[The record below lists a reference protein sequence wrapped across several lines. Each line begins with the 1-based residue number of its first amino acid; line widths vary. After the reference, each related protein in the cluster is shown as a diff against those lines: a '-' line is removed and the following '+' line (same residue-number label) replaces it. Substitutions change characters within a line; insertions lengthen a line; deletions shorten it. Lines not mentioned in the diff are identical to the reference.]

1 VTARLVWENLKHR
14 PMRSLLSVLLM
25 GVPVTLILAL
35 VGLTQGL
42 LDGSQERQRN
52 TGADII
58 IRASTVSGAVNFS
71 GAPIPEKVA
80 AKIEEQPHVQ
90 SAVGVLNHSIDP
102 PLVITGVDPVRFARM
117 NGGFDYKQGGPMR
130 NPDDILINEDYAS
143 QTHKTVGDTLRLLNH
158 DWHICGVIG
167 QGKLAVIAVQLP
179 VLQDLDAANNKVSQI
194 YVKVDDPANIK
205 TVVKELEALDMGYK
219 INTMEDYLSMFTPGR
234 INGVKEFTVVV
245 MAIGVVI
252 GFFVVCL
259 SMYMAVLQRTREI
272 GILKSL
278 GASKGFILAII
289 ETEALLM
296 GVGGTILGILMS
308 YVACWLVHILVPASI
323 PMIIVRT
330 WWPIAG
336 VITLF
341 GAGLG
346 ALYPGLSAASH
357 DPIEALAYE

>member
-1 VTARLVWENLKHR
+1 MTVRLVWENLKHR

-42 LDGSQERQRN
+42 LGDSQERQRN

-58 IRASTVSGAVNFS
+58 IRASTASGVVNFS
-71 GAPIPEKVA
+71 GASIPTKIVD
-80 AKIEEQPHVQ
+80 KIEQQPHVKT
-90 SAVGVLNHSIDP
+90 AVGVLNHSIDP
-102 PLVITGVDPVRFARM
+102 PLVITGVDTAKFDRM
-117 NGGFDYKQGGPMR
+117 NGGFDYKQGGPLR
-130 NPDDILINEDYAS
+130 NPDDMLIDVAYAS
-143 QTHKTVGDTLRLLNH
+143 QTHKTVGDTITLLNH
-158 DWHICGVIG
+158 QWHVCGVIG
-167 QGKLAVIAVQLP
+167 EGKLARIAVELP
-179 VLQDLDAANNKVSQI
+179 VLQDLDAASGKVSQI
-194 YVKVDDPANIK
+194 YVKVDDPANTD
-205 TVVKELEALDMGYK
+205 TVVQELEALDTGYK
-219 INTMEDYLSMFTPGR
+219 INTMEDYLAMFTPGN
-234 INGVKEFTVVV
+234 IGGVKEFTWVV

-278 GASKGFILAII
+278 GASKGFILSVI
-289 ETEALLM
+289 EAEALLM

-308 YVACWLVHILVPASI
+308 FGACWLVRTLVPASI
-323 PMIIVRT
+323 PMIIVQS

-336 VITLF
+336 LITLV